1 MIAESHNYAKTH
13 NRNSTDVDNYK
24 SAPHLRQRRY
34 PVFVKTTV
42 HCPRCSL
49 PASVKHGKRKGI
61 QHYLCRACGKQ
72 FDDPSVEP
80 SRGYPRPPP
89 CKHCE
94 STRTRRSGIDHKL
107 GNQRYHCRSCDRI
120 FFQPLIWYYLTTEL
134 DALAD
139 AVIIE
144 ASRIT
149 AALHAAGALTLQ
161 HAASSTSELQRDLTT
176 GLAIELYDMALGNS
190 AHAAVED
197 ALLHAIVLVNR
208 GRGLLHHGAVRHRGS
223 ARKQRTADL
232 QTDKSSLA
240 PARVLVAYARYAAPP
255 QIDLTPRITTNRRE
269 AVSSACSGPVT
280 TNAEI
285 RKSTS
290 P

>member
-1 MIAESHNYAKTH
+1 M
-13 NRNSTDVDNYK
+13 DNYK
-24 SAPHLRQRRY
+24 STPHLSQGRY
-34 PVFVKTTV
+34 PEIVKPPV

-49 PASVKHGKRKGI
+49 PASVKHGKRKGV

-89 CKHCE
+89 CKHCQ

-120 FFQPLIWYYLTTEL
+120 FFQPLIRYYLTAEL

-139 AVIIE
+139 AVVIE
-144 ASRIT
+144 ANRII
-149 AALHAAGALTLQ
+149 AIIQAAGALTLQ
-161 HAASSTSELQRDLTT
+161 GFDHSTSELQRDLT
-176 GLAIELYDMALGNS
+176 ASIAKELYDIALGNS
-190 AHAAVED
+190 PHASIED
-197 ALLHAIVLVNR
+197 ALLSAIVAVNK

-223 ARKQRTADL
+223 TPKQRTADL
-232 QTDKSSLA
+232 QAEKSSLT
-240 PARVLVAYARYAAPP
+240 PARILVAYARYAAPP
-255 QIDLTPRITTNRRE
+255 QINLTPRTTTNRRD
-269 AVSSACSGPVT
+269 AVRSAYSEVID